1 MFVGEIDIG
10 LKGTNSRGCNCVYE
24 PGSPSP
30 TWPKETGKLSRENRS
45 AKAESIIHPS
55 RILCQACAHRGM
67 HRRIHAHT
75 HTHTHTQ
82 THTVMH
88 PLWHMTIYFHLS
100 NERQAEG
107 MAHILHN
114 FKSQTFFCTCIK
126 LENQLTPQHHL
137 PEALLHISGP
147 SGTPGGHYI
156 PCGKLFFLPTKLP
169 LAYSRQKYTVNPQAW
184 AKAPSLIGYT

>member
-1 MFVGEIDIG
+1 MFVGEIG
-10 LKGTNSRGCNCVYE
+10 TGSKGTNRRGCNCVCE
-24 PGSPSP
+24 LGSPP
-30 TWPKETGKLSRENRS
+30 NLSKRKRKTIQKKQICKGREHNP
-45 AKAESIIHPS
+45 SIPYSVPS
-55 RILCQACAHRGM
+55 LYTQG
-67 HRRIHAHT
+67 HARVYT
-75 HTHTHTQ
+75 HTHTI
-82 THTVMH
+82 MH
-88 PLWHMTIYFHLS
+88 PFWHMTIYFPLS

-169 LAYSRQKYTVNPQAW
+169 LAYSRQKYTVNPQVW
-184 AKAPSLIGYT
+184 AKAPSLRGYT

>member
-1 MFVGEIDIG
+1 MPWTHHVCGWDWYRI
-10 LKGTNSRGCNCVYE
+10 KGDQRQRMQLCLWTGQSSKPEQKKQENYPEKTDLQRQRAQPIHPVFCAKPVHTGACTCVY
-24 PGSPSP
+24 
-30 TWPKETGKLSRENRS
+30 
-45 AKAESIIHPS
+45 
-55 RILCQACAHRGM
+55 
-67 HRRIHAHT
+67 T
-75 HTHTHTQ
+75 HTHII
-82 THTVMH
+82 MY
-88 PLWHMTIYFHLS
+88 PFWHMTIYFPLS

-169 LAYSRQKYTVNPQAW
+169 LAYSRQKYTVNPQVW
-184 AKAPSLIGYT
+184 AKAPSLRGYT

>member
-1 MFVGEIDIG
+1 MDASCLWVRLIQDQ
-10 LKGTNSRGCNCVYE
+10 RG
-24 PGSPSP
+24 P
-30 TWPKETGKLSRENRS
+30 TAENATVSVNWAVLQTWAKETGKLSRKNRS
-45 AKAESIIHPS
+45 AKAESTTHPS
-55 RILCQACAHRGM
+55 RILCQACTHRGM
-67 HRRIHAHT
+67 HVCIHT
-75 HTHTHTQ
+75 HTHII
-82 THTVMH
+82 MY
-88 PLWHMTIYFHLS
+88 PFWHMTIYFPLS

-169 LAYSRQKYTVNPQAW
+169 LAYSRQKYTVNPQVW
-184 AKAPSLIGYT
+184 AKAPSLRGYT